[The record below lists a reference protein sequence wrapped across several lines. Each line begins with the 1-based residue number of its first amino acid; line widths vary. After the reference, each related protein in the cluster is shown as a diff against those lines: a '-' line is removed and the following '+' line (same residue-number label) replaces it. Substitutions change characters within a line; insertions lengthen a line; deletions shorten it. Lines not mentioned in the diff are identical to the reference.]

1 VKARPWTCPRVI
13 GGLRCGGI
21 NQPRTRTCHTCG
33 KPRPARRRPK
43 HLAALQTPYEE
54 YVQINGGEHCF
65 ICGRAPSASR
75 RLDRDHCH
83 ATGVPRGL
91 LCARCNRALPGWVTP
106 QWLRRAAFYLERTA
120 A

>member
-1 VKARPWTCPRVI
+1 MKSRQWICPRVM

-21 NQPRTRTCHTCG
+21 NAPRTRKCAHCG

-43 HLAALQTPYEE
+43 HLAALDTSYQEF
-54 YVQINGGEHCF
+54 VALNGGEFCA
-65 ICGRAPSASR
+65 ICGRAPSQKR

-83 ATGVPRGL
+83 ASGTPRGL

-106 QWLRRAAFYLERTA
+106 QWLRKAAHYLERTG
-120 A
+120 